1 MSNQELTVKKNFI
14 QYGGEF
20 KKVREQL
27 KDEEEKANTLIKN
40 GTKKELDNL
49 QKAFNDYQKKIDS
62 IVKSKEF
69 KTIEQ
74 KAGSLTKEMNKT
86 VLKAQKEFL
95 KISDQIN
102 KKEDWEDSKKQKKI
116 KELYNYVLG
125 KFYSKE
131 EIDAFEKM
139 MTGLVVFKK

>member
-1 MSNQELTVKKNFI
+1 MSNQEISVKKNFI

-27 KDEEEKANTLIKN
+27 KEEEEKANTLIKN
-40 GTKKELDNL
+40 GTKKEMDDL
-49 QKAFNDYQKKIDS
+49 QKAFNAYQKKIDS

-69 KTIEQ
+69 KNIEQ
-74 KAGSLTKEMNKT
+74 KAGNLSKEMNKT

-95 KISDQIN
+95 KVSDQIN
-102 KKEDWEDSKKQKKI
+102 KKEDWNDAKKQKKV
-116 KELYNYVLG
+116 KELYDYVIG
-125 KFYSKE
+125 KFYTKD
-131 EIDAFEKM
+131 EIEAFEKM

>member
-1 MSNQELTVKKNFI
+1 MSNQEISVKKNFI

-27 KDEEEKANTLIKN
+27 KEEEDKANTLIKN
-40 GTKKELDNL
+40 GTKKEIDDI
-49 QKAFNDYQKKIDS
+49 QKAFNAYQKKIDS

-69 KTIEQ
+69 KNIEQ
-74 KAGSLTKEMNKT
+74 KAGNLSKEMNKT

-95 KISDQIN
+95 KVSDQIN
-102 KKEDWEDSKKQKKI
+102 KKEDWNDAKKQKKV
-116 KELYNYVLG
+116 KELYDYVIG
-125 KFYSKE
+125 KFYTKD
-131 EIDAFEKM
+131 EIEAFERM

>member
-1 MSNQELTVKKNFI
+1 MSNQEISVKKNFI

-27 KDEEEKANTLIKN
+27 KVEEDKANTLIKN
-40 GTKKELDNL
+40 GTKKEIDDI
-49 QKAFNDYQKKIDS
+49 QKAFNAYQKKIDS

-69 KTIEQ
+69 KNIEQ
-74 KAGSLTKEMNKT
+74 KAGNLSKEMNKT

-95 KISDQIN
+95 KVSDQIN
-102 KKEDWEDSKKQKKI
+102 KKEDWNDAKKQKKV
-116 KELYNYVLG
+116 KELYDYVIG
-125 KFYSKE
+125 KFYTKD
-131 EIDAFEKM
+131 EIEAFERM

>member
-1 MSNQELTVKKNFI
+1 MSNQEISVKKNFI

-27 KDEEEKANTLIKN
+27 KEEEDKANTLIKN
-40 GTKKELDNL
+40 GTKKEIDDL
-49 QKAFNDYQKKIDS
+49 QKAFNAYQKKIDS

-69 KTIEQ
+69 KNIEQ
-74 KAGSLTKEMNKT
+74 KAGNLSKEMNKT

-95 KISDQIN
+95 KVSDQIN
-102 KKEDWEDSKKQKKI
+102 KKEDWNDAKKQKKV
-116 KELYNYVLG
+116 KELYDYVIG
-125 KFYSKE
+125 KFYTKD
-131 EIDAFEKM
+131 EIEAFEKM

>member
-1 MSNQELTVKKNFI
+1 MSNQEITVKKNFI

-27 KDEEEKANTLIKN
+27 KEEEKKANSLIET
-40 GTKKELDNL
+40 GTKKEMADL
-49 QKAFNDYQKKIDS
+49 QKAFNAYQKKIDS
-62 IVKSKEF
+62 IVTSKEF

-74 KAGSLTKEMNKT
+74 KAGNLNKELSKT

-102 KKEDWEDSKKQKKI
+102 KKEDWDDAKKQKKI
-116 KELYNYVLG
+116 KELYDYVIG
-125 KFYSKE
+125 KFYSKD
-131 EIDAFEKM
+131 EIQAFEKM
-139 MTGLVVFKK
+139 MNGLVIYK

>member
-1 MSNQELTVKKNFI
+1 MSNQEITVKKNFI

-20 KKVREQL
+20 KRVREQL
-27 KDEEEKANTLIKN
+27 KEEEEKANTLIKN
-40 GTKKELDNL
+40 GTKKEMDDL
-49 QKAFNDYQKKIDS
+49 QKAFNAYQKKIDS
-62 IVKSKEF
+62 IVTSKEF

-74 KAGSLTKEMNKT
+74 KAGNLNKELSKT

-95 KISDQIN
+95 KVSDQIN
-102 KKEDWEDSKKQKKI
+102 KKEDWNDAKKQKKI
-116 KELYNYVLG
+116 KELYDYVLG

-139 MTGLVVFKK
+139 MTGLVVFK

>member
-1 MSNQELTVKKNFI
+1 MSNQEITIKKNFI

-20 KKVREQL
+20 KRVREQL
-27 KDEEEKANTLIKN
+27 KEEEEKANTLIKN
-40 GTKKELDNL
+40 GTKKEMDDL
-49 QKAFNDYQKKIDS
+49 QKAFNAYQKKIDS
-62 IVKSKEF
+62 IVTSKEF

-74 KAGSLTKEMNKT
+74 KAGNLNKELSKT

-95 KISDQIN
+95 KVSDQIN
-102 KKEDWEDSKKQKKI
+102 KKEDWNDAKKQKKI
-116 KELYNYVLG
+116 KELYDYVLG

-139 MTGLVVFKK
+139 MTGLVVFK

>member
-27 KDEEEKANTLIKN
+27 KDEEEKANTLIKD

-74 KAGSLTKEMNKT
+74 KAGSLTKEINKP